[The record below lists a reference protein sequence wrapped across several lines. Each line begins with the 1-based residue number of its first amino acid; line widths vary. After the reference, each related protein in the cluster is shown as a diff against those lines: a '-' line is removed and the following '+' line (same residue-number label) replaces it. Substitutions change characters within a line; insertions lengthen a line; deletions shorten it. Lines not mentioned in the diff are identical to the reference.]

1 MTKSKRRRVR
11 VRQKECNGCMSCQAY
26 CSMVK
31 EGICSPTLSRVRIQ
45 LDPFD
50 ARHRIAM
57 CRQCEKAACA
67 EACPEK
73 AINLSD
79 DGTYW
84 AIDYERC
91 TNCRECMEAC
101 PFDSIF
107 YDPVG
112 ERVIRCDTCDGA
124 PLCAQVCAMGALT
137 WDEE

>member
-1 MTKSKRRRVR
+1 MMKIKKRRVR
-11 VRQKECNGCMSCQAY
+11 VRQKECNGCMSCQVY
-26 CSMVK
+26 CSTAK
-31 EGICSPTLSRVRIQ
+31 EGFCSPMHSRVRVQ

-50 ARHRIAM
+50 AQHRISI
-57 CRQCEKAACA
+57 CRQCEKAACV

-73 AINLSD
+73 AIVPSA

-84 AIDYERC
+84 VIDYERC

-107 YDPVG
+107 YDPVAN
-112 ERVIRCDTCDGA
+112 RVFRCDTCEGA
-124 PLCAQVCAMGALT
+124 PLCAQVCPMGALT